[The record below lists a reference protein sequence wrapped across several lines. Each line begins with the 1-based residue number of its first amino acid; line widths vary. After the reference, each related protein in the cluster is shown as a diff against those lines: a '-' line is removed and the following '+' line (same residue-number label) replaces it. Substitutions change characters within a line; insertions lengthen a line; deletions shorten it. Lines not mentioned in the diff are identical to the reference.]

1 MKWALSVILLFISSS
16 FKILHFTFCISHILF
31 IENSTK
37 YFCKISQV
45 YLLVH
50 WFSKNI
56 GIACRCEV
64 LLNLH
69 FHLVKIDLLLLI
81 TEIWIF
87 NLQLDIWHVNYFVLK
102 IVHQCCDLLFN
113 TCHVRWEHITHLGFI
128 KCVGLGSYITDST
141 KFLENNYTLY
151 NTSKVC

>member
-1 MKWALSVILLFISSS
+1 MKMKWALSVILLFISSS

-50 WFSKNI
+50 WCSKNI

-64 LLNLH
+64 LLNMH

-81 TEIWIF
+81 TEIWMF
-87 NLQLDIWHVNYFVLK
+87 KLQLDIWNPKLVILPDMTYR
-102 IVHQCCDLLFN
+102 LFCIEN
-113 TCHVRWEHITHLGFI
+113 SPPMLWLVIQHLP
-128 KCVGLGSYITDST
+128 CEMRTQHT
-141 KFLENNYTLY
+141 WALENVLDWVYTLQIPQIL
-151 NTSKVC
+151 

>member
-1 MKWALSVILLFISSS
+1 MKMKWALSVILLFISSS

-50 WFSKNI
+50 WCSKNI
-56 GIACRCEV
+56 VVACRCEV

-87 NLQLDIWHVNYFVLK
+87 KLQLNIWHIDYFLLKSVKCPPMLFSNLWLVIQHLPCEMRTQHTWVL
-102 IVHQCCDLLFN
+102 
-113 TCHVRWEHITHLGFI
+113 
-128 KCVGLGSYITDST
+128 
-141 KFLENNYTLY
+141 
-151 NTSKVC
+151 

>member
-1 MKWALSVILLFISSS
+1 MKWALSVILFFISSS
-16 FKILHFTFCISHILF
+16 FKILHITFYILHILF
-31 IENSTK
+31 TENSTK

-50 WFSKNI
+50 WCSKNI

-87 NLQLDIWHVNYFVLK
+87 KLQLDIWHVNYFVLK
-102 IVHQCCDLLFN
+102 SVHQCCDLLYN
-113 TCHVRWEHITHLGFI
+113 TCPVRWEHNTLGLYKMWWTGFI
-128 KCVGLGSYITDST
+128 HYRFHKIFR
-141 KFLENNYTLY
+141 K
-151 NTSKVC
+151 